1 MEACNGEIKW
11 GGGGH
16 WSGFKDQMNV
26 TKFAIDIGMQPKTLL
41 EWLAVKRYVYD
52 NLNIKYQKEFQWCVL
67 AKVRNS
73 LKLKRDVIPPKTKIT
88 KMYEKY
94 LDEKNSR
101 SLNIKGYLSS
111 IRHNVENI
119 EQLTTKEKNE
129 IKSLCQEILDL
140 II

>member
-1 MEACNGEIKW
+1 MGW
-11 GGGGH
+11 GGH

-26 TKFAIDIGMQPKTLL
+26 TKFAMDIGMQPKTLL

-52 NLNIKYQKEFQWCVL
+52 NLNTKYQKEFQWCVL

-73 LKLKRDVIPPKTKIT
+73 LKLKRDVIPSKTKIT
-88 KMYEKY
+88 ALYEKF

-101 SLNIKGYLSS
+101 CINIKGYLSS
-111 IRHNVENI
+111 VKHHAKNI
-119 EQLTTKEKNE
+119 EQLTDKEKKE

-140 II
+140 IEG